1 VRVRRHEKENIH
13 ISGNKRDTVLILN
26 LILYS
31 LSAIFVVNPAK
42 AENEPI
48 LSPELRH
55 VFCPSS
61 VDSNASQDIGRLQT
75 GFSGQPYMAGYMT
88 TDYLSGNLA
97 EWRATGVRVTVSF
110 KGTDNSIIQDGN
122 ALAAGIAIQG
132 PSSSGSIIPPISP
145 FIDFGYTMLLTVDN
159 QHDWPYIEGAV
170 WSVYEWGLDN
180 MWPEEPPVVYLE
192 AHFSW
197 EFPYVLTMDSEVTLI
212 MKWNSNPDVLSFSAI
227 IDDYPEYPIY
237 VLIPSDIQLHYF
249 MLGTTEREHPIVSLT
264 GIVKFFQFPGAWSTV
279 DIGQAGWHSY
289 LSHPS
294 FIRTDESFW
303 RNVGFAYS
311 VNGTTSWLDNTVN
324 WGGICYDNVDADYT
338 CQHVHFYPTSNG
350 HVLQPNTLLWDNSP
364 PNAPST
370 PDGRTWGYKNVQYFY
385 ITNTTDPEGDNVMY
399 EFDWGDSSTTT
410 TVWRASGETAGA
422 YHIWQSSSVFYVKAK
437 AKDTYGLWSG
447 WSSYLQVEIV
457 DQPPG
462 GGGCPTLFVWDGKN
476 YVDYGVINIH
486 NPSGEDLV
494 KEVSIQVQ
502 DLAICN
508 HLAKLR
514 LREGWSGLNFSESFI
529 DQAKL
534 YAIDNTG
541 NRHLC
546 PLISAQHNL
555 HGNVLL
561 PLLISDNYKLQISL
575 LEKVDL
581 QFIMLY
587 QNTQSFTFV
596 IEGYNPYKV

>member
-1 VRVRRHEKENIH
+1 
-13 ISGNKRDTVLILN
+13 
-26 LILYS
+26 
-31 LSAIFVVNPAK
+31 
-42 AENEPI
+42 
-48 LSPELRH
+48 
-55 VFCPSS
+55 
-61 VDSNASQDIGRLQT
+61 
-75 GFSGQPYMAGYMT
+75 
-88 TDYLSGNLA
+88 
-97 EWRATGVRVTVSF
+97 
-110 KGTDNSIIQDGN
+110 
-122 ALAAGIAIQG
+122 
-132 PSSSGSIIPPISP
+132 
-145 FIDFGYTMLLTVDN
+145 
-159 QHDWPYIEGAV
+159 
-170 WSVYEWGLDN
+170 
-180 MWPEEPPVVYLE
+180 
-192 AHFSW
+192 
-197 EFPYVLTMDSEVTLI
+197 
-212 MKWNSNPDVLSFSAI
+212 
-227 IDDYPEYPIY
+227 
-237 VLIPSDIQLHYF
+237 
-249 MLGTTEREHPIVSLT
+249 
-264 GIVKFFQFPGAWSTV
+264 
-279 DIGQAGWHSY
+279 
-289 LSHPS
+289 
-294 FIRTDESFW
+294 
-303 RNVGFAYS
+303 
-311 VNGTTSWLDNTVN
+311 
-324 WGGICYDNVDADYT
+324 
-338 CQHVHFYPTSNG
+338 
-350 HVLQPNTLLWDNSP
+350 
-364 PNAPST
+364 
-370 PDGRTWGYKNVQYFY
+370 
-385 ITNTTDPEGDNVMY
+385 MY